1 MVTAYILINTKPGKE
16 SEILDR
22 IKQLCRGILE
32 SSVVYG
38 EYDIVL
44 KVSVENIEDLRNL
57 VIDNLRKIEGIER
70 TTTLISAEL

>member
-16 SEILDR
+16 NEVLEK
-22 IKQLCRGILE
+22 IKDTGINLMDAT
-32 SSVVYG
+32 VVYG

-44 KVSVENIEDLRNL
+44 KVSVENIEEVRKV
-57 VIDNLRKIEGIER
+57 VIDYLRKIEGGER